1 MWYKRNFRRNLID
14 MHIPDWDLSFL
25 SRFDPEAYAD
35 AVAASGVDTAIIYA
49 GNCLGMCFWPSRL
62 GHMHE
67 NLHGRDIFGET
78 VAACR
83 RRGLKIVGYYNI
95 WNRYEYDHHPEW
107 RMRDINGQGSY
118 VDGGQRFGVCCPNTG
133 YRDFVRGQIEDLCSH
148 YEFDGLWVDMIGW
161 TGCACY
167 CDDCREA
174 YRRETGLELP
184 ETVDF
189 ADPAWVRFQRSRQA
203 WVTDFSKMVVD
214 TAKAAQPG
222 ISVTLQSAS
231 CKGGWRDASPTSFF
245 ALPDYLAVDLYLEP
259 WEEAFICKLLR
270 ALSNTQPV
278 EFMVSSCV
286 DLNEHT
292 TRKPLERLSMQSK
305 LALAHQ
311 CAFVFIDAIDPIGT
325 VNRPLYDSMHSILSN
340 MEPYLAAVQPDWKL
354 KADVGI
360 WYNLDNMTDRDQLAL
375 AYQVSHA
382 LIQSNIS
389 FDVVT
394 ARQRDSLNDYK
405 VIILSDVEML
415 DAAEVQAL
423 RRFVQNGGKLYASG
437 HTGTIDGSGGQ
448 NGDFLLADVLG
459 VHRTGESTWP
469 LSYMAPTAAGQ
480 PLFDY
485 YRPDYP
491 LCIPTQQVTIAADT
505 DVTVLATLAQTV
517 RDPADT
523 NFFSSA
529 ISNPPTQFTDSPC
542 LTLHPF
548 GKGAAMYAAGMPEAS
563 PYDAQRTVFINLI
576 RSLLEAPSMTSDAP
590 APVQITTFV
599 SPDGSR
605 MLVSLLNFQ
614 QQFPVIP
621 IHGMKVW
628 LDAAG
633 KKVRSAVFAES
644 GLPCPFEEKDGGVEL
659 LPAVLD
665 EFAMIELVLG

>member
-1 MWYKRNFRRNLID
+1 MWYKNNFRRNLID
-14 MHIPDWDLSFL
+14 MHIPDWEPSFL

-95 WNRYEYDHHPEW
+95 WNRFEYDRHPEW
-107 RMRDINGQGSY
+107 RMRDPNGRGCSY
-118 VDGGQRFGVCCPNTG
+118 KRFGICCPNTG
-133 YRDFVRGQIEDLCSH
+133 YREFVRGQIEDLCSR

-167 CDDCREA
+167 CDGCREA

-245 ALPDYLAVDLYLEP
+245 AQPDYLAVDLYLEP
-259 WEEAFICKLLR
+259 WEEAFICKLIR

-286 DLNEHT
+286 DLDEHT

-311 CAFVFIDAIDPIGT
+311 CAFVFIDAIDPVGT
-325 VNRPLYDSMHSILSN
+325 VNRPLYDSMHSILAN
-340 MEPYLAAVQPDWKL
+340 MEPYLAAVRPDWKL

-423 RRFVQNGGKLYASG
+423 RRFVQNGGRLYASG
-437 HTGTIDGSGGQ
+437 HTGTINGSGVK

-459 VHRTGESTWP
+459 VHCTGESAWP

-491 LCIPTQQVTIAADT
+491 LCIPTQQVTVAVDA

-517 RDPADT
+517 RDPADR

-529 ISNPPTQFTDSPC
+529 ISNPPTRFTDSPC

-548 GKGAAMYAAGMPEAS
+548 GKGAAMYAAGLPEAS
-563 PYDAQRTVFINLI
+563 PHDAQRTVFINLI
-576 RSLLEAPSMTSDAP
+576 RSLLESPSMTSDAP

-605 MLVSLLNFQ
+605 MLVNLLNFQ

-628 LDAAG
+628 LDTAG
-633 KKVRSAVFAES
+633 KKVRSAVFADS
-644 GLPCPFEEKDGGVEL
+644 GFACPHTVKDGGIEL
-659 LPAVLD
+659 CPSVVD
-665 EFAMIELVLG
+665 ELAMIALELEDR

>member
-1 MWYKRNFRRNLID
+1 MWYKNNFRRNLID
-14 MHIPDWDLSFL
+14 MHIPDWEPSFL

-95 WNRYEYDHHPEW
+95 WNRFEYDRHPEW
-107 RMRDINGQGSY
+107 RMRDPNGRGCSY
-118 VDGGQRFGVCCPNTG
+118 KRFGICCPNTG
-133 YRDFVRGQIEDLCSH
+133 YREFVRGQIEDLCSR

-167 CDDCREA
+167 CDGCREA

-214 TAKAAQPG
+214 TAKTAQPG

-245 ALPDYLAVDLYLEP
+245 AQPDYLAVDLYLEP
-259 WEEAFICKLLR
+259 WEEAFICKLIR

-286 DLNEHT
+286 DLDEHT

-311 CAFVFIDAIDPIGT
+311 CAFVFIDAIDPVGT
-325 VNRPLYDSMHSILSN
+325 VNRPLYDSMHSILAN
-340 MEPYLAAVQPDWKL
+340 MEPYLAAVRPDWKL

-360 WYNLDNMTDRDQLAL
+360 WYNLDNMTDRDQLEL

-423 RRFVQNGGKLYASG
+423 RRFVQNGGRLYASG
-437 HTGTIDGSGGQ
+437 HTGTIDGSGVK

-459 VHRTGESTWP
+459 VHCTGESAWP

-491 LCIPTQQVTIAADT
+491 LCIPTQQVTVAVDA

-517 RDPADT
+517 RDPADR

-529 ISNPPTQFTDSPC
+529 ISNPPTRFTDSPC

-548 GKGAAMYAAGMPEAS
+548 GKGAAMYAAGLPEAS
-563 PYDAQRTVFINLI
+563 PHDAQRTVFINMI
-576 RSLLEAPSMTSDAP
+576 RSLLKEPSMTSDAP
-590 APVQITTFV
+590 RRYR
-599 SPDGSR
+599 SPPLCR
-605 MLVSLLNFQ
+605 RT
-614 QQFPVIP
+614 
-621 IHGMKVW
+621 
-628 LDAAG
+628 AA
-633 KKVRSAVFAES
+633 V
-644 GLPCPFEEKDGGVEL
+644 CW
-659 LPAVLD
+659 
-665 EFAMIELVLG
+665 